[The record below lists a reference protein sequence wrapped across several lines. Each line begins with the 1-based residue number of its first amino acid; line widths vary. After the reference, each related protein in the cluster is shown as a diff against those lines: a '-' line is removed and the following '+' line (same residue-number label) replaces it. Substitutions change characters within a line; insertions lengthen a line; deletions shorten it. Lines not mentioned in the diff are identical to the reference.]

1 MATSGLKDEGGAEA
15 KAWESAEVA
24 GGIDSSS
31 QVATMVPPASRPCSL
46 TYTSHGWPGKSC
58 NCAILTFHNDVLLSK
73 NLSAWFDS
81 IKCVLHEFRT

>member
-1 MATSGLKDEGGAEA
+1 MATSGFKDEGGAEA

-46 TYTSHGWPGKSC
+46 TYTSHGWPTKSR
-58 NCAILTFHNDVLLSK
+58 NCATLTFHNDPFASTGTLQKSLGMV
-73 NLSAWFDS
+73 
-81 IKCVLHEFRT
+81 